1 MAHTAHTAHWGS
13 TAQNS
18 LLKQIYGEDR
28 TLEEIG
34 MLAIVPRSTQQRWT
48 KTIFDHGMT
57 PIEWNKIKATRRQIH
72 EHLQPTEELNDFR
85 NALREI
91 ADNFPEL

>member
-1 MAHTAHTAHWGS
+1 MAHTAHWGF

-34 MLAIVPRSTQQRWT
+34 MLAIVPPSIHAATLD
-48 KTIFDHGMT
+48 KDH
-57 PIEWNKIKATRRQIH
+57 I
-72 EHLQPTEELNDFR
+72 
-85 NALREI
+85 
-91 ADNFPEL
+91 